1 MTKLATLCYDEAT
14 STWSAQYEGE
24 TLIAS
29 KGGPNS
35 RKYVI
40 KRLRTGEC
48 ARALE
53 LGVTDFDNVPAAE
66 PKKPAVGAPANFAPS
81 PKFVA
86 GERVRL
92 KPNNLLPVAERY
104 ELLDECVDLV
114 ADVDSGIRSLIITGD
129 GSLGKTFHTKQKLK
143 ERGLLSTEEAEKI
156 AYTLTPEEQVV
167 ADNILRRMKECK
179 RQAEAYYK
187 EHPPIKPLK
196 KKDVPELE
204 DDEDDEEEDELELT
218 WSKVDFTSL
227 HTSKELSDRVCGGR
241 FTTGLNKYEF
251 NIKLAVQN
259 PEEYYDI
266 VVPHEMA
273 HHIQSILFPKSLKVK
288 AGHGKEWC
296 KIMKT
301 VFQIPAERY
310 HTMDTTDMQLAPELD
325 GDYHYVKGYSSAK
338 GLFRMLFENRRK
350 LVVLDDCDAA
360 WKNEVGAN
368 ILKAALDSDEDR
380 WITWNVEGTD
390 NSGLPKR
397 FLFEGRVIFISNV
410 SSEEFPQPLISR
422 SLRADIE
429 LTIEETFERMRQ
441 ILPSDDFAPGVS
453 MEVKQKAYDFLY
465 ENRDMAN
472 EITTRSL
479 LNIVQVANSGR
490 EERIWKRIALANIA

>member
-24 TLIAS
+24 VLIAS

-53 LGVTDFDNVPAAE
+53 LGVTDFDNVPANE
-66 PKKPAVGAPANFAPS
+66 PKKSAAGTPANFAPS
-81 PKFVA
+81 PGYVA
-86 GERVRL
+86 GERMRH
-92 KPNNLLPVAERY
+92 KPNNLLTVEERY
-104 ELLDECVDLV
+104 ELLDEHVDLV
-114 ADVDSGIRSLIITGD
+114 VRDIGIRSLIITGE

-143 ERGLLSTEEAEKI
+143 EYGLLSTEEAHEL
-156 AYTLTPEEQVV
+156 AYKLTPEEEIVKK
-167 ADNILRRMKECK
+167 NILRRMQECK
-179 RQAEAYYK
+179 DIAEQYYK
-187 EHPPIKPLK
+187 ENPPLKGLK
-196 KKDVPELE
+196 KKDMPEL
-204 DDEDDEEEDELELT
+204 DDDEEEDDEDEFELSWGE
-218 WSKVDFTSL
+218 VDFTSL
-227 HTSKELSDRVCGGR
+227 HTSKELNDRVCGGR
-241 FTTGLNKYEF
+241 FHTVINKYEF
-251 NIKLAVQN
+251 NIKLAVKN

-288 AGHGKEWC
+288 AGHGKEWAR
-296 KIMKT
+296 IMKS
-301 VFQIPAERY
+301 VFQIPADRY
-310 HTMDTTDMQLAPELD
+310 HTMDTTDVREAPELE

-338 GLFRMLFENRRK
+338 GLFRTLFENRRK
-350 LVVLDDCDAA
+350 LIVFDDCDAA
-360 WKNEVGAN
+360 WKNETGAN

-380 WITWNVEGTD
+380 WITWNVEGSD
-390 NSGLPKR
+390 NAGLPKR

-410 SSEEFPQPLISR
+410 ASEDFPQPLISR

-441 ILPSDDFAPGVS
+441 ILPSPKFAPGVD
-453 MEVKQKAYDFLY
+453 MKVKQMAYDFLY

-472 EITTRSL
+472 EITSRSL
-479 LNIVQVANSGR
+479 LNVIQVANSGSR
-490 EERIWKRIALANIA
+490 LWQRIALANIA